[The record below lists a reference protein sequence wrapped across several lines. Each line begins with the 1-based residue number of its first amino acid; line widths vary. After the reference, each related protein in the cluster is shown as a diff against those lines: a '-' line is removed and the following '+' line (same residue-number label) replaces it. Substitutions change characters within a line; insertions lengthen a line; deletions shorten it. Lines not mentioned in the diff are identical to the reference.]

1 MIETRSTHPALVII
15 KNGCQSIITDLQP
28 LSPSNPLNHTEL
40 WYGVWHSTHSPPTA
54 VVVKQLLPHF
64 NATNLAHFEQ
74 EINALHHCQS
84 LAIYSTHATSGI
96 PTLYASN
103 LLPDTLI
110 FDQQQPQQSV
120 SPCLVMSYHS
130 GETLKSLLYAHAK
143 LPILNFQQ
151 KMTIFLHS
159 CQVVNRLHQFGL
171 MHLDLK
177 PANFI
182 VKPNLEVV
190 LIDFGLSDF
199 GLSDFSF
206 SGIGFNNI
214 GLSDTRAKNDS
225 LNCKSH
231 TAGTPAYMSPEQ
243 FTGQPLDKFSDYYSL
258 GVVWYEL
265 LMRCLPFMANDYPDW
280 AIAHCQQPV
289 PFLCPNPQLSEFA
302 CQACQPFIDKLLAKR
317 VENRIN
323 DLASIINAL
332 KILLNQ

>member
-15 KNGCQSIITDLQP
+15 KNGCQSVVTDLQP
-28 LSPSNPLNHTEL
+28 LLSSNPLNHTEL
-40 WYGVWHSTHSPPTA
+40 WYGLWHSTHSPPTA

-64 NATNLAHFEQ
+64 SATNLAHFEQ

-84 LAIYSTHATSGI
+84 LAIDSTHATSGI

-110 FDQQQPQQSV
+110 FDQQQPQQSIG
-120 SPCLVMSYHS
+120 PCLVMSYHS
-130 GETLKSLLYAHAK
+130 GETLKSLMYAHAK
-143 LPILNFQQ
+143 LPILSLPQ
-151 KMTIFLHS
+151 KMTIFLYS

-182 VKPNLEVV
+182 VKPNLEVM
-190 LIDFGLSDF
+190 LIDFGLSDAM
-199 GLSDFSF
+199 G
-206 SGIGFNNI
+206 
-214 GLSDTRAKNDS
+214 KNAS
-225 LNCKSH
+225 LNCKTY

-243 FTGQPLDKFSDYYSL
+243 FTGQTVDKFSDYYSL

-265 LMRCLPFMANDYPDW
+265 LTGCLPFMADDYPGW

-289 PFLCPNPQLSEFA
+289 PFLCPNHQLSEFA

-323 DLASIINAL
+323 DLANIINAL

>member
-1 MIETRSTHPALVII
+1 MIETKSTHPALVII
-15 KNGCQSIITDLQP
+15 KNGCQSIVTDLQP

-40 WYGVWHSTHSPPTA
+40 WYGVWYSAHSPPTP

-64 NATNLAHFEQ
+64 SATNLAHLEQ

-84 LAIYSTHATSGI
+84 LAIDSTHATSGI

-120 SPCLVMSYHS
+120 GPCLVMSYHP
-130 GETLKSLLYAHAK
+130 GETLKSLLYANAK

-199 GLSDFSF
+199 DVSNAMG
-206 SGIGFNNI
+206 
-214 GLSDTRAKNDS
+214 KNDS
-225 LNCKSH
+225 LNCKTY

-243 FTGQPLDKFSDYYSL
+243 FTGQTVDKFSDYYSL

-265 LMRCLPFMANDYPDW
+265 LMGCLPFMANDYPGW
-280 AIAHCQQPV
+280 AISHCQQPV
-289 PFLCPNPQLSEFA
+289 PFLCPNHQLSEFA

-323 DLASIINAL
+323 DLANIINAL

>member
-1 MIETRSTHPALVII
+1 MIETRSTHQPLVII
-15 KNGCQSIITDLQP
+15 KNGCQSLVTDLQP
-28 LSPSNPLNHTEL
+28 LSASNPLNHTQL

-64 NATNLAHFEQ
+64 STTHLAHFKQ

-84 LAIYSTHATSGI
+84 LAIDGTNATSGI

-120 SPCLVMSYHS
+120 GPCLVMSYHP
-130 GETLKSLLYAHAK
+130 GETLKSLLYANAK
-143 LPILNFQQ
+143 LPLLSLPQ

-199 GLSDFSF
+199 DVSDAM
-206 SGIGFNNI
+206 G
-214 GLSDTRAKNDS
+214 KNDS
-225 LNCKSH
+225 LNCKTY

-243 FTGQPLDKFSDYYSL
+243 FTGQTVDKFSDYYSL

-265 LMRCLPFMANDYPDW
+265 LMGCLPFMANDYPGW
-280 AIAHCQQPV
+280 AISHCQQPV
-289 PFLCPNPQLSEFA
+289 PFLCPNHQLSEFA
-302 CQACQPFIDKLLAKR
+302 CQACQPFIDNLLAKR

-323 DLASIINAL
+323 DLANIINAL

>member
-1 MIETRSTHPALVII
+1 MIETRSTHKVLVII
-15 KNGCQSIITDLQP
+15 KNGCQSIVTDLQP

-64 NATNLAHFEQ
+64 SATNLAHFKQ

-84 LAIYSTHATSGI
+84 LAIDGTNATSGI

-110 FDQQQPQQSV
+110 FDQQQPQQPV
-120 SPCLVMSYHS
+120 SPCLLMSYHS
-130 GETLKSLLYAHAK
+130 GETLKSLIYAHAK
-143 LPILNFQQ
+143 LPILSLQQ

-199 GLSDFSF
+199 SF
-206 SGIGFNNI
+206 SDIGV
-214 GLSDTRAKNDS
+214 SDAMGKNAS
-225 LNCKSH
+225 LNCKTY

-243 FTGQPLDKFSDYYSL
+243 FTGQTVDKFSDYYSL

-265 LMRCLPFMANDYPDW
+265 LMGCLPFMANDYPGW

-289 PFLCPNPQLSEFA
+289 PFLGPNHQLSEFA

-323 DLASIINAL
+323 DLANIINAL

>member
-1 MIETRSTHPALVII
+1 MIETRFIHKVLVII
-15 KNGCQSIITDLQP
+15 KNGCQSLVTDLKP
-28 LSPSNPLNHTEL
+28 LSASNPLNHTEL

-54 VVVKQLLPHF
+54 VVVKQLLPYF
-64 NATNLAHFEQ
+64 SATNLAHFEQ

-84 LAIYSTHATSGI
+84 LAIDSTHHTSGI

-103 LLPDTLI
+103 LLPDILI
-110 FDQQQPQQSV
+110 FDQQQPQQLV
-120 SPCLVMSYHS
+120 GPCLVMSYHS
-130 GETLKSLLYAHAK
+130 GETLKSLLYTHAK
-143 LPILNFQQ
+143 LPILSLPQ

-199 GLSDFSF
+199 SFSDIALSDAMGKNASF
-206 SGIGFNNI
+206 
-214 GLSDTRAKNDS
+214 
-225 LNCKSH
+225 NCKTY

-243 FTGQPLDKFSDYYSL
+243 FTGKPVDKFSDYYSL

-265 LMRCLPFMANDYPDW
+265 LTGCLPFIANDYPGW

-289 PFLCPNPQLSEFA
+289 PFLCPNHQLSEFA

>member
-15 KNGCQSIITDLQP
+15 KNGCQSVVTDLQP

-40 WYGVWHSTHSPPTA
+40 WYGVWHSTHSPAIA

-64 NATNLAHFEQ
+64 NATHLAHFEQ

-84 LAIYSTHATSGI
+84 LAIDGTHHTSGI

-120 SPCLVMSYHS
+120 GPCLVMSYHP
-130 GETLKSLLYAHAK
+130 GETLKSLLYANAK

-199 GLSDFSF
+199 DVSDAM
-206 SGIGFNNI
+206 G
-214 GLSDTRAKNDS
+214 KNDS
-225 LNCKSH
+225 LNCKTY

-258 GVVWYEL
+258 GVIGYEL
-265 LMRCLPFMANDYPDW
+265 LMGCLPFMANDYPGW

-289 PFLCPNPQLSEFA
+289 PFLCPNHQLSEFA

>member
-15 KNGCQSIITDLQP
+15 KNGCQSLVTELQP

-40 WYGVWHSTHSPPTA
+40 WCGVWHSTHSPPTA

-64 NATNLAHFEQ
+64 SATNLAHFEQ

-84 LAIYSTHATSGI
+84 LAIDSTHATSGI

-103 LLPDTLI
+103 LLPHTLI

-120 SPCLVMSYHS
+120 SPCLVMSYHP

-143 LPILNFQQ
+143 LPILNLQQ

-199 GLSDFSF
+199 SF
-206 SGIGFNNI
+206 SDIGV
-214 GLSDTRAKNDS
+214 SDAMGKNAS
-225 LNCKSH
+225 LNCKTY

-243 FTGQPLDKFSDYYSL
+243 FTGQPVNKFSDYYSL
-258 GVVWYEL
+258 GVIWYEL
-265 LMRCLPFMANDYPDW
+265 LTGCLPFMANDYPGW
-280 AIAHCQQPV
+280 AIAHCQHPV
-289 PFLCPNPQLSEFA
+289 PFLCPHHQLSEFA
-302 CQACQPFIDKLLAKR
+302 CQACQPFIDKLLAKY

>member
-1 MIETRSTHPALVII
+1 MIETRSTHQPLVII
-15 KNGCQSIITDLQP
+15 KNGCQSLVTDLQP
-28 LSPSNPLNHTEL
+28 LLSSNPLNHTEL
-40 WYGVWHSTHSPPTA
+40 WYGVWHSAHSPPTA

-64 NATNLAHFEQ
+64 STTNLAHFKQ

-84 LAIYSTHATSGI
+84 LAIDSTNATSGI

-110 FDQQQPQQSV
+110 FDQQQPQQPV
-120 SPCLVMSYHS
+120 SPCLLMSYHS
-130 GETLKSLLYAHAK
+130 GETLKSLIYAHAK
-143 LPILNFQQ
+143 LPILNLQQ

-199 GLSDFSF
+199 SFSDF
-206 SGIGFNNI
+206 GV
-214 GLSDTRAKNDS
+214 SDAMGKNDS
-225 LNCKSH
+225 LNCKTY

-258 GVVWYEL
+258 GVIGYEL
-265 LMRCLPFMANDYPDW
+265 LMGCLPFMANDYPGW

-289 PFLCPNPQLSEFA
+289 PFLCPNHQLSEFA

>member
-15 KNGCQSIITDLQP
+15 KNGCQSLVTDLQP
-28 LSPSNPLNHTEL
+28 LSASNPLNHTEL
-40 WYGVWHSTHSPPTA
+40 WYGVWHSTHSPAIA

-64 NATNLAHFEQ
+64 SATNLAHFEQ
-74 EINALHHCQS
+74 EINVLHHCQS
-84 LAIYSTHATSGI
+84 LAIDSTHHTSGI

-110 FDQQQPQQSV
+110 FDQQQPQQTV

-130 GETLKSLLYAHAK
+130 GETLKSLMYANAK
-143 LPILNFQQ
+143 LALLNLQQ

-199 GLSDFSF
+199 SFSDFSF
-206 SGIGFNNI
+206 SDFA
-214 GLSDTRAKNDS
+214 LSGTRAKNDS
-225 LNCKSH
+225 LNCKPY

-243 FTGQPLDKFSDYYSL
+243 FTGQTVDKFSDYYSL

-265 LMRCLPFMANDYPDW
+265 LMGYLPFMADDYPGW

-289 PFLCPNPQLSEFA
+289 PFLCPNHQLSEFA

-323 DLASIINAL
+323 DLSNIINAL

>member
-15 KNGCQSIITDLQP
+15 KNGCQSLVTDLQP

-84 LAIYSTHATSGI
+84 LAIDSTHHTSGI

-120 SPCLVMSYHS
+120 SPCLVMSYHP

-143 LPILNFQQ
+143 LPILNLQQ

-190 LIDFGLSDF
+190 LIDFGVSDAM
-199 GLSDFSF
+199 G
-206 SGIGFNNI
+206 
-214 GLSDTRAKNDS
+214 KNAS
-225 LNCKSH
+225 LNCKNY

-243 FTGQPLDKFSDYYSL
+243 FTGQPVDKFSDYYSL
-258 GVVWYEL
+258 GVIWYEL
-265 LMRCLPFMANDYPDW
+265 LTGCLPFMANDYPGW

-289 PFLCPNPQLSEFA
+289 PFLCPNHQLSEFA

-323 DLASIINAL
+323 DLANIINAL

>member
-1 MIETRSTHPALVII
+1 MIETRSTHKVLVII
-15 KNGCQSIITDLQP
+15 KNGCQSVVTDLKP
-28 LSPSNPLNHTEL
+28 LSASNPLNHTEL
-40 WYGVWHSTHSPPTA
+40 WYGVWHSAHSPPTA

-64 NATNLAHFEQ
+64 SATNLAHFEQ
-74 EINALHHCQS
+74 EINALHLCQS
-84 LAIYSTHATSGI
+84 LAIDSTHHTSGI

-103 LLPDTLI
+103 LLADTRI
-110 FDQQQPQQSV
+110 FDQQQQSFG
-120 SPCLVMSYHS
+120 PCLVMSYHS
-130 GETLKSLLYAHAK
+130 GETLKSLMYAYAK
-143 LPILNFQQ
+143 LPLLNLQQ

-199 GLSDFSF
+199 SF
-206 SGIGFNNI
+206 SDSGV
-214 GLSDTRAKNDS
+214 SDAMGKNAS
-225 LNCKSH
+225 LNCKTY

-243 FTGQPLDKFSDYYSL
+243 FTGQTVDKFSDYYSL

-265 LMRCLPFMANDYPDW
+265 LMGCLPFMANDYPGW

-289 PFLCPNPQLSEFA
+289 PFLCPNHQLSAFA

-323 DLASIINAL
+323 DLANIINTL
-332 KILLNQ
+332 KILLNE

>member
-1 MIETRSTHPALVII
+1 MIETRSTHQALVII
-15 KNGCQSIITDLQP
+15 KNGCQSVVTDLQP
-28 LSPSNPLNHTEL
+28 LSPSNPLNHTQL

-84 LAIYSTHATSGI
+84 LAIDSTHHTSGI

-120 SPCLVMSYHS
+120 SPCLIMSYHP
-130 GETLKSLLYAHAK
+130 GETLKSLMYAHAK
-143 LPILNFQQ
+143 LPILNLQQ

-190 LIDFGLSDF
+190 LIDFGVSDAM
-199 GLSDFSF
+199 G
-206 SGIGFNNI
+206 
-214 GLSDTRAKNDS
+214 KNAS
-225 LNCKSH
+225 LNCKTY

-243 FTGQPLDKFSDYYSL
+243 FTGQPVDKFSDYYSL
-258 GVVWYEL
+258 GVIWYEL
-265 LMRCLPFMANDYPDW
+265 LMGCLPFMANDYPGW

-289 PFLCPNPQLSEFA
+289 PFLCPNHQLSEFA

-323 DLASIINAL
+323 DLANIINAL

>member
-15 KNGCQSIITDLQP
+15 KNGCQSLVTDLQP

-40 WYGVWHSTHSPPTA
+40 WYGVWHSAHSPPTA

-64 NATNLAHFEQ
+64 SATNLAHFKQ

-84 LAIYSTHATSGI
+84 LAIDGTNATSGI

-110 FDQQQPQQSV
+110 FDQQQPQQLV
-120 SPCLVMSYHS
+120 GPCLVMSYHP
-130 GETLKSLLYAHAK
+130 GETLKSLIYAHAK
-143 LPILNFQQ
+143 LPILNLQQ

-199 GLSDFSF
+199 GLSNAM
-206 SGIGFNNI
+206 G
-214 GLSDTRAKNDS
+214 KNAS
-225 LNCKSH
+225 LNCKTY
-231 TAGTPAYMSPEQ
+231 TAGTPAYMSPKQ
-243 FTGQPLDKFSDYYSL
+243 FTGQPLDKYSDYYSL
-258 GVVWYEL
+258 GVIWYEL
-265 LMRCLPFMANDYPDW
+265 LTGCLPFMANDYPGW

-289 PFLCPNPQLSEFA
+289 PFLCPNHQLSEFA

>member
-15 KNGCQSIITDLQP
+15 KNGCQSVVTDLQP
-28 LSPSNPLNHTEL
+28 LSASNPLNHTEL

-84 LAIYSTHATSGI
+84 LAIDSTHHTSGI

-120 SPCLVMSYHS
+120 GPCLVMSYHS
-130 GETLKSLLYAHAK
+130 GETLKSLMYAHAK
-143 LPILNFQQ
+143 LPILNLPQ

-199 GLSDFSF
+199 SF
-206 SGIGFNNI
+206 SDI
-214 GLSDTRAKNDS
+214 GLGDAMGKNAS
-225 LNCKSH
+225 LNCKTY

-243 FTGQPLDKFSDYYSL
+243 FTGQTVDKFGDYYSL

-265 LMRCLPFMANDYPDW
+265 LMGCLPFMADDYPDW

-289 PFLCPNPQLSEFA
+289 PFLGPNHQLSEFA

-323 DLASIINAL
+323 DLSNIINAL

>member
-15 KNGCQSIITDLQP
+15 KNGCQSLVTDLQP
-28 LSPSNPLNHTEL
+28 LSASNPLNHTEL
-40 WYGVWHSTHSPPTA
+40 WYGVWHSAHSPPTA

-64 NATNLAHFEQ
+64 SATNLAHFKQ

-84 LAIYSTHATSGI
+84 LAIDGTNATSGI

-110 FDQQQPQQSV
+110 FDQQQPQQLV
-120 SPCLVMSYHS
+120 GPCLVMSYHP
-130 GETLKSLLYAHAK
+130 GETLKSLIYAHAK
-143 LPILNFQQ
+143 LPILNLQQ

-199 GLSDFSF
+199 GLSNAM
-206 SGIGFNNI
+206 G
-214 GLSDTRAKNDS
+214 KNAS
-225 LNCKSH
+225 LNCKTY
-231 TAGTPAYMSPEQ
+231 TAGTPAYMSPKQ
-243 FTGQPLDKFSDYYSL
+243 FTGQPLDKYSDYYSL
-258 GVVWYEL
+258 GVIWYEL
-265 LMRCLPFMANDYPDW
+265 LTGCLPFMANDYPGW

-289 PFLCPNPQLSEFA
+289 PFLCPNHQLSEFA

>member
-1 MIETRSTHPALVII
+1 MIETRSTHKVLVII
-15 KNGCQSIITDLQP
+15 KNGCQSIVTDLQP

-64 NATNLAHFEQ
+64 SATNLAHFKQ

-84 LAIYSTHATSGI
+84 LAIDGTNATSGI

-110 FDQQQPQQSV
+110 FDQQQPQQPV
-120 SPCLVMSYHS
+120 SPCLLMSYHS
-130 GETLKSLLYAHAK
+130 GETLKSLIYAHAK
-143 LPILNFQQ
+143 LPILSLQQ

-199 GLSDFSF
+199 SF
-206 SGIGFNNI
+206 SDIGVSEAM
-214 GLSDTRAKNDS
+214 GKNDS
-225 LNCKSH
+225 LNCKTY

-265 LMRCLPFMANDYPDW
+265 LMGCLPFMADDYPGW

-289 PFLCPNPQLSEFA
+289 PFLCPNHQLSEFA

-323 DLASIINAL
+323 DLANIINAL

>member
-1 MIETRSTHPALVII
+1 MIETRSTHPTLVII
-15 KNGCQSIITDLQP
+15 KNGCQSVVTDLQP
-28 LSPSNPLNHTEL
+28 LSASNPLNHTEL
-40 WYGVWHSTHSPPTA
+40 WYGVWHSAHFPPTA

-64 NATNLAHFEQ
+64 SATHLAHFKQ

-84 LAIYSTHATSGI
+84 LAIDSTHATSGI

-103 LLPDTLI
+103 LLADTRI
-110 FDQQQPQQSV
+110 FDQQQQPV
-120 SPCLVMSYHS
+120 GPCLVMSYHP
-130 GETLKSLLYAHAK
+130 GETLKSLIYAHAK
-143 LPILNFQQ
+143 LPLLNLPQ

-159 CQVVNRLHQFGL
+159 CQVVNRLHQCGL

-199 GLSDFSF
+199 SFSDF
-206 SGIGFNNI
+206 
-214 GLSDTRAKNDS
+214 GLSDTRAKNAS
-225 LNCKSH
+225 LNCKTY

-243 FTGQPLDKFSDYYSL
+243 FTGQTVDKFSDYYSL

-265 LMRCLPFMANDYPDW
+265 LMGCLPFMANDYPGW

-289 PFLCPNPQLSEFA
+289 PFLCPNHQLSEFA

-323 DLASIINAL
+323 DLSNIINAL

>member
-15 KNGCQSIITDLQP
+15 KNGCQSIVTDLQP
-28 LSPSNPLNHTEL
+28 LSASNPLNHTEL
-40 WYGVWHSTHSPPTA
+40 WYGIWHSAHSPPTA

-84 LAIYSTHATSGI
+84 LAIDGTHATSGI

-120 SPCLVMSYHS
+120 SPCLVMSYHL

-143 LPILNFQQ
+143 LPILSLQQ

-159 CQVVNRLHQFGL
+159 CQVVNRLHQCGL

-199 GLSDFSF
+199 DVSNAMG
-206 SGIGFNNI
+206 
-214 GLSDTRAKNDS
+214 KNDS
-225 LNCKSH
+225 LNCKTY

-243 FTGQPLDKFSDYYSL
+243 FTRQPVDKFSDYYSL
-258 GVVWYEL
+258 GVLWYEL
-265 LMRCLPFMANDYPDW
+265 LMGYLPFMANDYPGW

-289 PFLCPNPQLSEFA
+289 PFLCPNHQLSEFA

-323 DLASIINAL
+323 NLSNIINAL

>member
-1 MIETRSTHPALVII
+1 MIETRSTHKVLVII
-15 KNGCQSIITDLQP
+15 KNGCQSIVTDLQP

-64 NATNLAHFEQ
+64 SATNLAHFKQ

-84 LAIYSTHATSGI
+84 LAIDGTNATSGI

-110 FDQQQPQQSV
+110 FDQQQPQQPV
-120 SPCLVMSYHS
+120 SPCLLMSYHS
-130 GETLKSLLYAHAK
+130 GETLKSLIYAHAK
-143 LPILNFQQ
+143 LPILSLQQ

-199 GLSDFSF
+199 SF
-206 SGIGFNNI
+206 SDIGVSEAM
-214 GLSDTRAKNDS
+214 GKNDS
-225 LNCKSH
+225 LNCKTY

-243 FTGQPLDKFSDYYSL
+243 FTGQTVDKFSDYYSL

-265 LMRCLPFMANDYPDW
+265 LMGCLPFMANDYPGW

-289 PFLCPNPQLSEFA
+289 PFLCPNHQLSEFA

-323 DLASIINAL
+323 DLANIINAL

>member
-1 MIETRSTHPALVII
+1 MIETRSIHKVLVII
-15 KNGCQSIITDLQP
+15 KNGCQSVITDLQP
-28 LSPSNPLNHTEL
+28 LSASNPLNHTDL

-64 NATNLAHFEQ
+64 SATNLAHFEQ

-84 LAIYSTHATSGI
+84 LAIDSTHATSGI

-120 SPCLVMSYHS
+120 DPCLVMSYHS
-130 GETLKSLLYAHAK
+130 GETLKSLIYAHAK
-143 LPILNFQQ
+143 LPILNLPQ

-199 GLSDFSF
+199 SF
-206 SGIGFNNI
+206 SDIGV
-214 GLSDTRAKNDS
+214 SDAMGKNAS
-225 LNCKSH
+225 LNCKTY

-243 FTGQPLDKFSDYYSL
+243 FTGQTVDKFSDYYSL

-265 LMRCLPFMANDYPDW
+265 LMGCLPFMANDYPGW

-289 PFLCPNPQLSEFA
+289 PFLGPNHQLSEFA

-323 DLASIINAL
+323 DLANIINAL

>member
-1 MIETRSTHPALVII
+1 MIETKSTHPALVII
-15 KNGCQSIITDLQP
+15 KNGCQSIVTDLQP

-40 WYGVWHSTHSPPTA
+40 WYGVWHSAHSPPTP

-64 NATNLAHFEQ
+64 STTNFAHFEQ

-84 LAIYSTHATSGI
+84 LAIDSTHHTSGI

-110 FDQQQPQQSV
+110 FDQQQPQQPV
-120 SPCLVMSYHS
+120 SPCLVMSYHP
-130 GETLKSLLYAHAK
+130 GETLKSLMYAHAK
-143 LPILNFQQ
+143 LPLLSLPQ

-190 LIDFGLSDF
+190 LIDFGLSDAM
-199 GLSDFSF
+199 G
-206 SGIGFNNI
+206 
-214 GLSDTRAKNDS
+214 KNAS
-225 LNCKSH
+225 LNCKTY

-243 FTGQPLDKFSDYYSL
+243 FTGKPVNKFSDYYSL

-265 LMRCLPFMANDYPDW
+265 LTGCLPFMANDYPGW

-289 PFLCPNPQLSEFA
+289 PFLGPNHQLSEFA

>member
-15 KNGCQSIITDLQP
+15 KNGCQSLVTDLQP
-28 LSPSNPLNHTEL
+28 LSTSNPLNHTAL
-40 WYGVWHSTHSPPTA
+40 WYGVWHSTQLPPTA

-64 NATNLAHFEQ
+64 SATNLAHFEQ
-74 EINALHHCQS
+74 EINALLHCQS
-84 LAIYSTHATSGI
+84 LAIDSTHATSGI

-120 SPCLVMSYHS
+120 SPCLVMSYHP

-143 LPILNFQQ
+143 LPILSLPQ

-171 MHLDLK
+171 IHLDLK

-199 GLSDFSF
+199 SF
-206 SGIGFNNI
+206 SGIGFSDF
-214 GLSDTRAKNDS
+214 GLNDAMAKNDS
-225 LNCKSH
+225 LINRKSH

-265 LMRCLPFMANDYPDW
+265 LMGCLPFMANDYPGW
-280 AIAHCQQPV
+280 AISHCQQPV
-289 PFLCPNPQLSEFA
+289 PFLCPNHQLSEFA

-323 DLASIINAL
+323 DLANIINAL

>member
-15 KNGCQSIITDLQP
+15 KNGCQSIVTDLQP
-28 LSPSNPLNHTEL
+28 LLSSNPLNHTEL

-64 NATNLAHFEQ
+64 SATNLAHFEQ

-84 LAIYSTHATSGI
+84 LAIDGTHHTSGI

-120 SPCLVMSYHS
+120 GPCLVMSYHP
-130 GETLKSLLYAHAK
+130 GETLKSLLYANAK
-143 LPILNFQQ
+143 LPLLSLPQ

-159 CQVVNRLHQFGL
+159 CQVVNRLHQFRL

-199 GLSDFSF
+199 DVSDAM
-206 SGIGFNNI
+206 G
-214 GLSDTRAKNDS
+214 KNDS
-225 LNCKSH
+225 LNCKTY

-243 FTGQPLDKFSDYYSL
+243 FTGQTVDKFSDYYSL

-265 LMRCLPFMANDYPDW
+265 LMGCLPFMANDYPGW
-280 AIAHCQQPV
+280 AISHCQQPV
-289 PFLCPNPQLSEFA
+289 PFLCPNHQLSEFA
-302 CQACQPFIDKLLAKR
+302 CQACQPFIDNLLAKR

-323 DLASIINAL
+323 DLANIINAL

>member
-1 MIETRSTHPALVII
+1 MIETRSTHQALVII
-15 KNGCQSIITDLQP
+15 KNGCQSLVTDLQP
-28 LSPSNPLNHTEL
+28 LSPSNPLNHTQL
-40 WYGVWHSTHSPPTA
+40 WYGVWHSAHSPPTA

-64 NATNLAHFEQ
+64 SATHLAHFEQ

-84 LAIYSTHATSGI
+84 LAIDSTHHTSGI

-110 FDQQQPQQSV
+110 FDQQQPHQSV
-120 SPCLVMSYHS
+120 SPCLVMSYHP
-130 GETLKSLLYAHAK
+130 GETLKSLLYANAK

-199 GLSDFSF
+199 SFSDF
-206 SGIGFNNI
+206 GV
-214 GLSDTRAKNDS
+214 SDAMGKNTS
-225 LNCKSH
+225 LNCKTY

-243 FTGQPLDKFSDYYSL
+243 FTGKPVDKFSDYYSL
-258 GVVWYEL
+258 GVIGYEL
-265 LMRCLPFMANDYPDW
+265 LMGCLPFMANDYPGW

-289 PFLCPNPQLSEFA
+289 PFLCPNHQLSEFA

>member
-1 MIETRSTHPALVII
+1 MIETRSTHQPLVII
-15 KNGCQSIITDLQP
+15 KNGCQSLVTDLQP
-28 LSPSNPLNHTEL
+28 LLSSNPLNHTEL
-40 WYGVWHSTHSPPTA
+40 WYGVWHSAHSPPTA

-64 NATNLAHFEQ
+64 STTNLAHFKQ

-84 LAIYSTHATSGI
+84 LAIDSTNATSGI

-110 FDQQQPQQSV
+110 FDQQQPQQPV

-130 GETLKSLLYAHAK
+130 GETLKSLIYAHAK
-143 LPILNFQQ
+143 LPILNLQQ

-199 GLSDFSF
+199 SFSDF
-206 SGIGFNNI
+206 GV
-214 GLSDTRAKNDS
+214 SDAMGKNDS
-225 LNCKSH
+225 LNCKTY

-258 GVVWYEL
+258 GVIGYEL
-265 LMRCLPFMANDYPDW
+265 LMGCLPFMANDYPGW

-289 PFLCPNPQLSEFA
+289 PFLCPNHQLSEFA

>member
-15 KNGCQSIITDLQP
+15 KNGCQSIVTDLQP
-28 LSPSNPLNHTEL
+28 LSASNPLNHTKL

-64 NATNLAHFEQ
+64 NATNLAHFKQ

-84 LAIYSTHATSGI
+84 LAIDSTHATSGI

-120 SPCLVMSYHS
+120 GPCLVMSYHP
-130 GETLKSLLYAHAK
+130 GETLKSLLYANAK
-143 LPILNFQQ
+143 LPLLSLPQ

-199 GLSDFSF
+199 DVSNAMG
-206 SGIGFNNI
+206 
-214 GLSDTRAKNDS
+214 KNDS
-225 LNCKSH
+225 LNCKTY

-243 FTGQPLDKFSDYYSL
+243 FTGQTVDKFSDYYSL

-265 LMRCLPFMANDYPDW
+265 LMGCLPFMANDYPGW
-280 AIAHCQQPV
+280 AISHCQQPV
-289 PFLCPNPQLSEFA
+289 PFLCPNHQLSEFA

-323 DLASIINAL
+323 NLANIINAL

>member
-1 MIETRSTHPALVII
+1 MIETRSTHKVLVII
-15 KNGCQSIITDLQP
+15 KNGCQSIVTDLQP

-64 NATNLAHFEQ
+64 SATNLAHFKQ

-84 LAIYSTHATSGI
+84 LAIDGTNATSGI

-110 FDQQQPQQSV
+110 FDQQQPQQPV
-120 SPCLVMSYHS
+120 SPCLLMSYHS
-130 GETLKSLLYAHAK
+130 GETLKSLIYAHAK
-143 LPILNFQQ
+143 LPILSLPQ

-199 GLSDFSF
+199 DVSNAMG
-206 SGIGFNNI
+206 
-214 GLSDTRAKNDS
+214 KNDS
-225 LNCKSH
+225 LNCKTY

-243 FTGQPLDKFSDYYSL
+243 FTGQTVDKFSDYYSL

-265 LMRCLPFMANDYPDW
+265 LMGCLPFMADDYPGW

-289 PFLCPNPQLSEFA
+289 PFLCPNHQLSEFA

-323 DLASIINAL
+323 DLANIINAL

>member
-15 KNGCQSIITDLQP
+15 KNGCQSVVTDLQP
-28 LSPSNPLNHTEL
+28 LSASNPLNHTEL

-64 NATNLAHFEQ
+64 SATNLAHFKQ

-84 LAIYSTHATSGI
+84 LAIDGTNATSGI

-110 FDQQQPQQSV
+110 FDQQQPQQPV
-120 SPCLVMSYHS
+120 SPCLLMSYHS
-130 GETLKSLLYAHAK
+130 GETLKSLIYAHAK
-143 LPILNFQQ
+143 LPILNLQQ

-199 GLSDFSF
+199 SF
-206 SGIGFNNI
+206 SGIG
-214 GLSDTRAKNDS
+214 LSDAMAKNDS
-225 LNCKSH
+225 LINRKSH

-243 FTGQPLDKFSDYYSL
+243 FTGQPVDKFSDYYSL
-258 GVVWYEL
+258 GVIWYEL
-265 LMRCLPFMANDYPDW
+265 LMRCLPFMADDYPGW

-302 CQACQPFIDKLLAKR
+302 YQACQPFIDKLLAKR

-323 DLASIINAL
+323 DLANIINAL

>member
-15 KNGCQSIITDLQP
+15 KNGCQSLVTDLQP
-28 LSPSNPLNHTEL
+28 LSASNPLNHTEL
-40 WYGVWHSTHSPPTA
+40 WYGVWHSPHSPPTA

-64 NATNLAHFEQ
+64 SATNLAHFEQ

-84 LAIYSTHATSGI
+84 LAIDSTHHTSGI

-120 SPCLVMSYHS
+120 SPCLIMSYHP
-130 GETLKSLLYAHAK
+130 GETLKSLIYAHAK
-143 LPILNFQQ
+143 LPILNLPQ

-199 GLSDFSF
+199 SF
-206 SGIGFNNI
+206 SDI
-214 GLSDTRAKNDS
+214 GLSDAMGKNAS
-225 LNCKSH
+225 LNCKTY
-231 TAGTPAYMSPEQ
+231 TAGTPAYMSP
-243 FTGQPLDKFSDYYSL
+243 
-258 GVVWYEL
+258 
-265 LMRCLPFMANDYPDW
+265 
-280 AIAHCQQPV
+280 
-289 PFLCPNPQLSEFA
+289 
-302 CQACQPFIDKLLAKR
+302 
-317 VENRIN
+317 
-323 DLASIINAL
+323 
-332 KILLNQ
+332 

>member
-1 MIETRSTHPALVII
+1 MIETRSTHQPLVII
-15 KNGCQSIITDLQP
+15 KNGCQSLVTDLQP
-28 LSPSNPLNHTEL
+28 LLSSNPLNHTQL
-40 WYGVWHSTHSPPTA
+40 WYGVWHSAHSPPTA

-64 NATNLAHFEQ
+64 SATHLAHFEQ

-84 LAIYSTHATSGI
+84 LAIDSTHHTSGI

-110 FDQQQPQQSV
+110 FDQQQPHQSV
-120 SPCLVMSYHS
+120 SPCLVMSYHP
-130 GETLKSLLYAHAK
+130 GETLKSLLYANAK

-199 GLSDFSF
+199 SFSDF
-206 SGIGFNNI
+206 GV
-214 GLSDTRAKNDS
+214 SDAMGKNTS
-225 LNCKSH
+225 LNCKTY

-243 FTGQPLDKFSDYYSL
+243 FTGQPVDKFSDYYSL

-265 LMRCLPFMANDYPDW
+265 LMGCLPFMANDYPGW

-289 PFLCPNPQLSEFA
+289 PFLCPNHQLSEFA

>member
-1 MIETRSTHPALVII
+1 MIETRSIHKVLVII
-15 KNGCQSIITDLQP
+15 KNGCQSIVTDLQP

-40 WYGVWHSTHSPPTA
+40 WYGVWHSAHSPPTA

-64 NATNLAHFEQ
+64 SATNLAHFEQ

-84 LAIYSTHATSGI
+84 LAIDSTHATSGI

-103 LLPDTLI
+103 VLPDTLI

-130 GETLKSLLYAHAK
+130 GETLKSLMYAHAK
-143 LPILNFQQ
+143 LPILSLQQ

-159 CQVVNRLHQFGL
+159 CQVVNRLHQCGL

-199 GLSDFSF
+199 GVSDAM
-206 SGIGFNNI
+206 G
-214 GLSDTRAKNDS
+214 KNAS
-225 LNCKSH
+225 LNCKTY

-243 FTGQPLDKFSDYYSL
+243 FTGQPVDKFSDYYSL
-258 GVVWYEL
+258 GVIWYEL
-265 LMRCLPFMANDYPDW
+265 LMGYLPFMANDYPGW

-289 PFLCPNPQLSEFA
+289 PFLCPNHQLSEFA

-323 DLASIINAL
+323 DLSNIINAL

>member
-1 MIETRSTHPALVII
+1 MIETRSTQQVLVII
-15 KNGCQSIITDLQP
+15 KNGCQSVVTDLQP
-28 LSPSNPLNHTEL
+28 LSASNPLNHTEL

-54 VVVKQLLPHF
+54 VIVKQLLPHF
-64 NATNLAHFEQ
+64 SATNLAHFEQ

-84 LAIYSTHATSGI
+84 LAIDITHHTSGI

-120 SPCLVMSYHS
+120 SPCLVISYHP
-130 GETLKSLLYAHAK
+130 GETLKSLLYANAK
-143 LPILNFQQ
+143 LPILSLPQ

-159 CQVVNRLHQFGL
+159 CQVVNRLHQCGL

-199 GLSDFSF
+199 SF
-206 SGIGFNNI
+206 SDIGV
-214 GLSDTRAKNDS
+214 SDAMGKNAS
-225 LNCKSH
+225 LNCKPY

-243 FTGQPLDKFSDYYSL
+243 FTGQRLDKFSDYYSL

-265 LMRCLPFMANDYPDW
+265 LTGCLPFMADDYPGW

-289 PFLCPNPQLSEFA
+289 PFLGPNHQLSEFA

-323 DLASIINAL
+323 DLANIINAL
-332 KILLNQ
+332 KILLN

>member
-1 MIETRSTHPALVII
+1 MIETRSTHQALVII
-15 KNGCQSIITDLQP
+15 KNGCQSLVTDLQP
-28 LSPSNPLNHTEL
+28 LLSSNPLNHTEL
-40 WYGVWHSTHSPPTA
+40 WYGLWHSAHSPPTA
-54 VVVKQLLPHF
+54 VVVKQLLPQF

-84 LAIYSTHATSGI
+84 LATDSTHHTSGI

-199 GLSDFSF
+199 SFSDF
-206 SGIGFNNI
+206 GV
-214 GLSDTRAKNDS
+214 SDAMGKNAS
-225 LNCKSH
+225 LNCKTY

-243 FTGQPLDKFSDYYSL
+243 FTGKPLDKFSDYYSL

-265 LMRCLPFMANDYPDW
+265 LTGCLPFMANDYPGW

-289 PFLCPNPQLSEFA
+289 PFLCPNHQLSEFA

>member
-15 KNGCQSIITDLQP
+15 KNGCQSLVTDLQP

-40 WYGVWHSTHSPPTA
+40 WYGVWHSTQSPPTA

-64 NATNLAHFEQ
+64 SATNLAHFEQ

-84 LAIYSTHATSGI
+84 LAIDSTHATSGI

-120 SPCLVMSYHS
+120 SPCLVMSYHP

-143 LPILNFQQ
+143 LPILSLQQ

-199 GLSDFSF
+199 SVSDAM
-206 SGIGFNNI
+206 
-214 GLSDTRAKNDS
+214 AKNAS
-225 LNCKSH
+225 LNCKTY

-243 FTGQPLDKFSDYYSL
+243 FTGQPVDKFSDYYSL

-265 LMRCLPFMANDYPDW
+265 LMGCLPFMANDYPGW
-280 AIAHCQQPV
+280 AISHCQQPV
-289 PFLCPNPQLSEFA
+289 PFLCPNHQLSEFA

-323 DLASIINAL
+323 DLANIINAL

>member
-1 MIETRSTHPALVII
+1 MIETRSTHSVLVII
-15 KNGCQSIITDLQP
+15 KNGCQSIVTDLQP
-28 LSPSNPLNHTEL
+28 LSASNPLNHTEL

-64 NATNLAHFEQ
+64 SATNLAHFEQ

-84 LAIYSTHATSGI
+84 LAIDSTHATSGI

-110 FDQQQPQQSV
+110 FDQQQPQQPV
-120 SPCLVMSYHS
+120 GPYLVMSYHP
-130 GETLKSLLYAHAK
+130 GETLKSLMYAHAK
-143 LPILNFQQ
+143 LPILNLQQ

-199 GLSDFSF
+199 SF
-206 SGIGFNNI
+206 SDI
-214 GLSDTRAKNDS
+214 GLSDAMAKNAS
-225 LNCKSH
+225 LNCKPH

-258 GVVWYEL
+258 GVIWYEL
-265 LMRCLPFMANDYPDW
+265 LTGCLPFMANDYPDW

-289 PFLCPNPQLSEFA
+289 PFLCPNHQLSEFA

-317 VENRIN
+317 VANRIN

>member
-1 MIETRSTHPALVII
+1 MIETKSTHPALVII
-15 KNGCQSIITDLQP
+15 KNGCQSIVTDLQP

-40 WYGVWHSTHSPPTA
+40 WYGVWHSAHSPPTP

-64 NATNLAHFEQ
+64 STTNFAHFEQ

-84 LAIYSTHATSGI
+84 LAIDSTHHTSGI

-110 FDQQQPQQSV
+110 FDQQQQSV

-130 GETLKSLLYAHAK
+130 GETLKSLMYANAK
-143 LPILNFQQ
+143 LPLLSLPQ

-199 GLSDFSF
+199 DVSNAMG
-206 SGIGFNNI
+206 
-214 GLSDTRAKNDS
+214 KNDS
-225 LNCKSH
+225 LNCKTY

-243 FTGQPLDKFSDYYSL
+243 FTGQTVDKFSDYYSL

-265 LMRCLPFMANDYPDW
+265 LMGCLPFMANDYPGW
-280 AIAHCQQPV
+280 AISHCQQPV
-289 PFLCPNPQLSEFA
+289 PFLCPHHQLSEFA

>member
-15 KNGCQSIITDLQP
+15 KNGCQSLVTDLQP

-40 WYGVWHSTHSPPTA
+40 WYGVWHSAHSPPTP

-64 NATNLAHFEQ
+64 SATNLAHFEQ
-74 EINALHHCQS
+74 ELNALHHCQS
-84 LAIYSTHATSGI
+84 LAIDSTHATSGI

-110 FDQQQPQQSV
+110 FDQQQQSV

-130 GETLKSLLYAHAK
+130 GETLKSLMYTHAK
-143 LPILNFQQ
+143 LPILNLQQ

-199 GLSDFSF
+199 DVSNAMG
-206 SGIGFNNI
+206 
-214 GLSDTRAKNDS
+214 KNDS
-225 LNCKSH
+225 LNCKTY

-243 FTGQPLDKFSDYYSL
+243 FTGKPVNKFSDYYSL

-265 LMRCLPFMANDYPDW
+265 LTGCLPFMANDYPGW

-289 PFLCPNPQLSEFA
+289 PFLGPNHQLSEFA

>member
-15 KNGCQSIITDLQP
+15 KNGCQSVVTDLQP

-40 WYGVWHSTHSPPTA
+40 WYGVWHSTHSPAIA

-64 NATNLAHFEQ
+64 SATHLAHFEQ

-84 LAIYSTHATSGI
+84 LAIYSTHHTSGI

-120 SPCLVMSYHS
+120 GPCLVMSYHP
-130 GETLKSLLYAHAK
+130 GETLKSLMYAHAK
-143 LPILNFQQ
+143 LPILSLPQ

-159 CQVVNRLHQFGL
+159 CQVVNRLHQIGL

-199 GLSDFSF
+199 DVSNAMG
-206 SGIGFNNI
+206 
-214 GLSDTRAKNDS
+214 KNDS
-225 LNCKSH
+225 LNCKTY

-243 FTGQPLDKFSDYYSL
+243 FTGQTVDKFSDYYSL

-265 LMRCLPFMANDYPDW
+265 LMGCLPFMADDYPGW
-280 AIAHCQQPV
+280 AISHCQQPV
-289 PFLCPNPQLSEFA
+289 PFLCPNHQLSEFA

-323 DLASIINAL
+323 DLANIINAL

>member
-1 MIETRSTHPALVII
+1 MIETRSIHKVLVII
-15 KNGCQSIITDLQP
+15 KNGCQSVVTDLQP

-40 WYGVWHSTHSPPTA
+40 WYGVWHSAHSPPTA

-64 NATNLAHFEQ
+64 SATNLAHFEQ

-84 LAIYSTHATSGI
+84 LAIDSTHATSGI

-103 LLPDTLI
+103 VLPDTLI

-130 GETLKSLLYAHAK
+130 GETLKSLMYAHAK
-143 LPILNFQQ
+143 LPILSLQQ

-159 CQVVNRLHQFGL
+159 CQVVNRLHQCGL

-199 GLSDFSF
+199 GVSDAM
-206 SGIGFNNI
+206 G
-214 GLSDTRAKNDS
+214 KNAS
-225 LNCKSH
+225 LNCKTY

-243 FTGQPLDKFSDYYSL
+243 FTGQPVDKFSDYYSL
-258 GVVWYEL
+258 GVIWYEL
-265 LMRCLPFMANDYPDW
+265 LMGYLPFMANDYPGW

-289 PFLCPNPQLSEFA
+289 PFLCPNHQLSEFA

-323 DLASIINAL
+323 DLSNIINAL

>member
-15 KNGCQSIITDLQP
+15 KNGCQSVVTDLQP
-28 LSPSNPLNHTEL
+28 LSASNPLNHTEL

-64 NATNLAHFEQ
+64 SATNLAHFEQ
-74 EINALHHCQS
+74 EINALYHCQS
-84 LAIYSTHATSGI
+84 LAIDSTHHTNGI

-199 GLSDFSF
+199 SFSDF
-206 SGIGFNNI
+206 GV
-214 GLSDTRAKNDS
+214 SDAMGKNDS
-225 LNCKSH
+225 LNCKTY

-243 FTGQPLDKFSDYYSL
+243 FTGQPVDKFSDYYSL

-265 LMRCLPFMANDYPDW
+265 LMGCLPFMANDYPGW

-289 PFLCPNPQLSEFA
+289 PFLCPNHQLSEFA